1 MSFDFTI
8 YNQNFANPFEYDIP
22 KGTPFVQLMDLDE
35 NHLYRLRQIY
45 INPKAKYGPHPVAGI
60 EFDNEY
66 SALWVSLP
74 ARMVQAVENLLSRE
88 EAIQAINQ
96 GECGFRIRNFHSEKY
111 DKDGTALNFVNI
123 TADAPVSRT
132 LSHPVLDSSHS
143 VQGATPPGEV
153 HSQNAFSASTTSTTS
168 PRRRPI
174 GRHLKVPAAVGL
186 AVPAITRITR
196 ITVNRFL
203 SEKSS
208 CHYMAGGFFGLAA

>member
-143 VQGATPPGEV
+143 VQGATPSGEV

-168 PRRRPI
+168 PAAQAHRPA
-174 GRHLKVPAAVGL
+174 P
-186 AVPAITRITR
+186 
-196 ITVNRFL
+196 
-203 SEKSS
+203 ESS
-208 CHYMAGGFFGLAA
+208 GGCGAGGSGYNTYNPNYR